1 MEGERKCDHR
11 QNRCRRLNVSLHIV
25 KMSWRLWTKCS
36 GCHVTSSFSSS
47 YLRNVD
53 IWTHLLFW
61 QFSREH
67 RNASVG
73 EVTVIWMKIQIIWSF
88 PLGGKIL
95 LLSHEINKSSIYLLA
110 LSGAVSSLL
119 SPVKFYSY
127 IQRFSPKLSDVFA
140 FQHNVRLDERQHC
153 LSYCSIFVIYLT
165 SLRSTKTFMTARG
178 IMRLCGVMDF

>member
-1 MEGERKCDHR
+1 MSAFERFSAYSWKCPDVSE
-11 QNRCRRLNVSLHIV
+11 LNVPAATSPAAPPARILETLIFEHIFYSGNLAENIEMHLSG
-25 KMSWRLWTKCS
+25 KQRWSEWKPRL
-36 GCHVTSSFSSS
+36 F
-47 YLRNVD
+47 D
-53 IWTHLLFW
+53 P
-61 QFSREH
+61 
-67 RNASVG
+67 
-73 EVTVIWMKIQIIWSF
+73 F

>member
-1 MEGERKCDHR
+1 MSAFERFSAYSWKCPDVSE
-11 QNRCRRLNVSLHIV
+11 LNVPAA
-25 KMSWRLWTKCS
+25 
-36 GCHVTSSFSSS
+36 TSPAAPLARI
-47 YLRNVD
+47 YRNVD

-73 EVTVIWMKIQIIWSF
+73 EVTVIWMKTLIIWSF
-88 PLGGKIL
+88 SFGGKIL
-95 LLSHEINKSSIYLLA
+95 LLSNEINKSSIYLLA

-153 LSYCSIFVIYLT
+153 LSYCSIFVRRVWDQQKP
-165 SLRSTKTFMTARG
+165 SWRREGSWG
-178 IMRLCGVMDF
+178 SVV